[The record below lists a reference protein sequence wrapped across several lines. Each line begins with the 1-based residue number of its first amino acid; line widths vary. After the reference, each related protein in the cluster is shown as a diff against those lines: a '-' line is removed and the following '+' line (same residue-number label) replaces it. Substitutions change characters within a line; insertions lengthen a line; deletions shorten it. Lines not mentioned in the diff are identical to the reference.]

1 MLDDTI
7 SEKDMQKK
15 DNFVRRKIL
24 NKSKNIKNRV
34 KKGIITIILG
44 MLFGS
49 CAALAFVLLVPRFDS
64 VFWGMEENTSA
75 PLITIPIDE
84 ETVVIGL
91 NETEVQE
98 TEPIQEIVENAIKKN
113 ELDFEDYKNMTESL
127 GKIAKNA
134 EKSIVS
140 INASRTEV
148 GLFDENI
155 TKSGSCAGI
164 IVYKTSQEILII
176 TSRDLVMEADILDIT
191 FEAGLS
197 APGIIKQSDSIT
209 NIAIVSV
216 QSGAFETKIADKIT
230 PIALG
235 NSNLISKGD
244 AVLAIGNPSGNV
256 YSFVH
261 GFVSSINNNISI
273 TDGVW
278 SVLDIDCNAL
288 ENSNSF
294 FINLKGELVGIGK
307 TSASNVSNSGF
318 VSAMPISELK
328 PLIEKLS
335 NGGAKAYLG
344 ITGID
349 ITEAMSHSMEL
360 PKGIYIQSVI
370 EGSPAYDSGLQRG
383 DVIVD
388 ISDTEILRLKDFQTF
403 MNAKIQGESI
413 LVKVMRFSV
422 DDYKELVF
430 EVKLGSR

>member
-15 DNFVRRKIL
+15 DNFVRKKIL
-24 NKSKNIKNRV
+24 NKSKTIKNRV
-34 KKGIITIILG
+34 KNGITTVILG
-44 MLFGS
+44 ILFGS
-49 CAALAFVLLVPRFDS
+49 CAALAFVFLVPKIDS
-64 VFWGMEENTSA
+64 IFEGMEDDTSA
-75 PLITIPIDE
+75 QLITIPIDD
-84 ETVVIGL
+84 ETVSSW

-98 TEPIQEIVENAIKKN
+98 TEPIQEIVQNAIKRN
-113 ELDFEDYKNMTESL
+113 ELDFEDYKNMVESV
-127 GKIAKNA
+127 GKIAKDA

-148 GLFDENI
+148 DLFDENI

-176 TSRDLVMEADILDIT
+176 TSRDLVMEADILEIT

-216 QSGAFETKIADKIT
+216 QVGAFENKIADKIT
-230 PIALG
+230 PIVLG

-244 AVLAIGNPSGNV
+244 AVLAIGNPSGSV

-261 GFVSSINNNISI
+261 GFVSNINNNISI
-273 TDGVW
+273 TDGVLNA
-278 SVLDIDCNAL
+278 VNIDCNVL
-288 ENSNSF
+288 EDTNSF

-307 TSASNVSNSGF
+307 TNDSNVSNSGF
-318 VSAMPISELK
+318 VSVMPISELK

-335 NGGAKAYLG
+335 NGSAKAYLG

-349 ITEAMSHSMEL
+349 ITEEMSNNMEL

-383 DVIVD
+383 DIIVD
-388 ISDTEILRLKDFQTF
+388 ISDTEILRLRDFQTF
-403 MNAKIQGESI
+403 MNSKIQGESI
-413 LVKVMRFSV
+413 LVNVMRFSV
-422 DDYKELVF
+422 EDYKELAF